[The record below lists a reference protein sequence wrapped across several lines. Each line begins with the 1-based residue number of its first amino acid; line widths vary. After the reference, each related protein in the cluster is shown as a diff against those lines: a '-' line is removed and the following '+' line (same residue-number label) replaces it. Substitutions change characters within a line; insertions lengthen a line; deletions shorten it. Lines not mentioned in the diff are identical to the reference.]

1 MTLRE
6 HVRDLG
12 SLFLPSLN
20 SACITGIIDTELKR
34 LKQEVM
40 KCEHEFELVDG
51 AEEYNSNLETLN
63 ERDGTSKTGQEDCSE
78 YGRRIWRWWESRKHR
93 FTHITKSVKLVA
105 LMQTSSAFVERVFS

>member
-1 MTLRE
+1 M
-6 HVRDLG
+6 
-12 SLFLPSLN
+12 PSFN
-20 SACITGIIDTELKR
+20 SACITGIIETELKR